1 MEQST
6 IMSFNQ
12 RMKLTLKRI
21 ALRSTYTIGR
31 LYVDD
36 NYFCDTLEDT
46 VRDLNKNG
54 KFDNGE
60 KKVYAKT
67 AIPYG
72 TYEIKWTYSPRFKK
86 YTPQLMNVPSFS
98 GIRIHA
104 GNSSTDTEGCLLLGQ
119 NKKVGMVLNSRA
131 TINKFYPMIKE
142 ACSKGKVTIEI
153 K

>member
-1 MEQST
+1 
-6 IMSFNQ
+6 
-12 RMKLTLKRI
+12 MKLKLNRI
-21 ALRSTYTIGR
+21 ALRKTYTIGK
-31 LYVDD
+31 LYIDGK
-36 NYFCDTLEDT
+36 YFCDTLEDT
-46 VRDLNKNG
+46 VMDTNKSG

-60 KKVYAKT
+60 KKVKGKT

-86 YTPQLMNVPSFS
+86 YTPQLMNVPQFE

-104 GNSSTDTEGCLLLGQ
+104 GNSSTDTEGCLLLGE

-131 TINKFYPMIKE
+131 TINKFYQIIKE
-142 ACSKGKVTIEI
+142 ACSNGKVTIEI